1 MTSAS
6 LIILATVT
14 RLTAQEV
21 TSTDA
26 GLYPLP
32 VLSNSEKLD
41 EWIGHIRWL
50 GEIGVESGASGL
62 KDARS
67 HYNAAKSLS
76 PNDPRLEYVMAMVL
90 LKAVQTAEAE
100 KHLKAASGMQSWLFA
115 PVWQYQIRSEINK
128 RRYTTALR
136 RVSLFAEA
144 VTKSASNEP
153 VGDRGKAAAFRIGEL
168 VGYLLQP
175 AAVSERVR
183 RSAKGTDT
191 RVRKALSAELVD
203 DYEAGLASISEKFAK
218 LQSRGEEQSEAATIE
233 ANEKKS
239 EQLNELSDKQDEVQ
253 AQLLDLQSGQKN
265 LKVQLE
271 GILNKIDDQLRVLEP
286 EYKTTSEVVAKTY
299 EEYYKIQNYLRLTQD
314 QPNNSVLNF
323 NGRRATK
330 TQLVEEAKRLETL
343 HGRALSR
350 KQAIEAEASKL
361 IHGRQQT
368 AAIYREKT
376 GQAAA
381 ANARLTL
388 MQKKLDVKEK
398 GVIKSRTKTRPGR
411 RVAVSSLSSY
421 IPFDPQAE
429 AQTVL
434 LMLPGQSLK
443 K

>member
-1 MTSAS
+1 MTSAC
-6 LIILATVT
+6 LIILVTVT
-14 RLTAQEV
+14 RLTAQEAS
-21 TSTDA
+21 STDA

-41 EWIGHIRWL
+41 EWIGHVRWL

-67 HYNAAKSLS
+67 HYIAAKSLS

-100 KHLKAASGMQSWLFA
+100 KHLKAASDNQSWLFA

-136 RVSLFAEA
+136 RASQFAEA
-144 VTKSASNEP
+144 IAKSESNEP
-153 VGDRGKAAAFRIGEL
+153 VGDRGKVAAFRIGEL
-168 VGYLLQP
+168 VGYLLEP
-175 AAVSERVR
+175 AAISERVR

-191 RVRKALSAELVD
+191 RVRKTLPAELVD

-286 EYKTTSEVVAKTY
+286 EYKKTSEVVAKTY
-299 EEYYKIQNYLRLTQD
+299 EEYLKTQNYLRLFG
-314 QPNNSVLNF
+314 NNPQKV
-323 NGRRATK
+323 
-330 TQLVEEAKRLETL
+330 QEAKRLEAL
-343 HGRALSR
+343 HGQALAR

-361 IHGRQQT
+361 IQGRQQT

-411 RVAVSSLSSY
+411 RVGVSSLSSY